1 MLASIINFRPALP
14 ADAENISALIMSFQP
29 QLTIEPD
36 GRGAEQFFASVRPNA
51 ERGYIESE
59 RYQFLIAEVCDTL
72 AGVIAIRDKTH
83 LFRLFVARTHQRQGL
98 ARELWNRI
106 HQPEVR
112 YTVNASLA
120 AVPTYERL
128 GFIATSEPQ
137 RQHGIAFLPM
147 RWEAEHFGTAPQM
160 LIQ

>member
-1 MLASIINFRPALP
+1 MSSAIINFRAALP

-36 GRGAEQFFASVRPNA
+36 GRGAEQFCASIRPDA

-59 RYQFLIAEVCDTL
+59 RYQYLVAEVGDAL
-72 AGVIAIRDKTH
+72 AGVIAIFDKTH
-83 LFRLFVARTHQRQGL
+83 LFHLFVARTHQRQGL
-98 ARELWNRI
+98 ARELWNRVR
-106 HQPEVR
+106 QPEVR

-137 RQHGIAFLPM
+137 HKHGIAFLPM

>member
-1 MLASIINFRPALP
+1 MHFRPALP

-36 GRGAEQFFASVRPNA
+36 GRGAEQFFAAVHPDA

-59 RYQFLIAEVCDTL
+59 KYQYLVAEVGNAL
-72 AGVIAIRDKTH
+72 AGVIAIFNKTH

-98 ARELWNRI
+98 ARELWNRL
-106 HQPEVR
+106 HQPEIR

-128 GFIATSEPQ
+128 GFVATSEPQ
-137 RQHGIAFLPM
+137 RNHGIAFLPM
-147 RWEAEHFGTAPQM
+147 RWEAEHVDTPPQS
-160 LIQ
+160 